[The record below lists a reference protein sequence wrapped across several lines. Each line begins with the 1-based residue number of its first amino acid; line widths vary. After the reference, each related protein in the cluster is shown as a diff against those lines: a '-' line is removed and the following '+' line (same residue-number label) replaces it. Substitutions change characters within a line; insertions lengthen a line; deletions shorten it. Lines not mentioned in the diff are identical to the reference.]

1 MRLASKFILIVAGIL
16 SVTLA
21 LNAYYVLQSQ
31 NRLLE
36 QQLEERGRVLGHLIA
51 LISPEAILGL
61 DFLSLDGY
69 AREVSRQ
76 RDVVYGVIVDNDDQP
91 LTSYVNGDDARI
103 RRGLGVDG
111 PAPDH
116 LPPPRMQK
124 LIKRLAALPD
134 VMPVEFPIVHDGHQ
148 LGRLRVGISRAEL
161 VAQAREQMVQ
171 QFAIYAIIILFLS
184 AAIYL
189 VFKYSVMHPVKRL
202 IEVSQDLG
210 RGEFTLVPVGS
221 RDELGRLGETFN
233 AMTLEIQREQAK
245 LHYQA
250 NYDPLTAQPNRMLAV
265 ERLQQEIRSAHRQ
278 QQRFALMFI
287 DLDDF
292 KIVNDTMG
300 HAVGDQL
307 LAHVS
312 AHIRSRLREEDT
324 LARLGGD
331 EFLVLLPRL
340 SQPNEA
346 REVARRLLEAVSEP
360 VSLDG
365 HEVVVHCSIGIALY
379 PDDGDTVESL
389 MANADNAMYQAKK
402 PGRPPICFFTAEMNA
417 QMRERLQ
424 LEQELNKVL
433 ARGGLQLA
441 FQPIFRADDGAYVGA
456 EVLLRWNHP
465 EQGFISPATFIP
477 LAESTGQI
485 VAIGKWVLREAGR
498 QLRSWLD
505 TGLGPGYLAVNI
517 SRVQLREDLEQL
529 VHEVL
534 EDNRLSPQTL
544 ELEITENILLDDHQ
558 QINDV
563 LGRLHG
569 RGLRLSLD
577 DFGTGYSSLSYLRR
591 FSFDTLKIDRS
602 FVSPLCEDLEA
613 AALVR
618 AIVAMAHSLSLKV
631 IAEGVESRAQLE
643 FLKGLGCDYLQG
655 YLLSH
660 PLDADHF
667 TAFLS
672 RIAHE
677 PAPWGDCPLSLIHG

>member
-1 MRLASKFILIVAGIL
+1 MRLATKFILIVAGIL

-21 LNAYYVLQSQ
+21 LNAYFFLHSQ
-31 NRLLE
+31 NRILE
-36 QQLEERGRVLGHLIA
+36 QQLTERGRVLGHLIA

-61 DFLSLDGY
+61 DFLTLNEY

-76 RDVVYGVIVDNDDQP
+76 RDVVYGVIVDNDDRP
-91 LTSYVNGDDARI
+91 LTSYVNGNDPLI
-103 RRGLGVDG
+103 RTSLGVDG

-116 LPPPRMQK
+116 LPPPRLQT
-124 LIKRLAALPD
+124 LIQQLAHLPD
-134 VMPVEFPIVHDGHQ
+134 VIPTEFPILHDGRL
-148 LGRLRVGISRAEL
+148 LGRLRVGISREVLAT
-161 VAQAREQMVQ
+161 QAREQLVQ
-171 QFAIYAIIILFLS
+171 QFGIYAAIILFLS

-189 VFKYSVMHPVKRL
+189 VFKYSVMRPVQRL
-202 IEVSQDLG
+202 MEVSQDLG
-210 RGEFTLVPVGS
+210 RGEFTLIPVTSG
-221 RDELGRLGETFN
+221 DELGRLGETFN
-233 AMTLEIQREQAK
+233 AMTHAIQREQAK

-250 NYDPLTAQPNRMLAV
+250 NYDALTAQPNRMLAV

-300 HAVGDQL
+300 HAVGDRL

-312 AHIRSRLREEDT
+312 THIRARLRDEDT

-331 EFLVLLPRL
+331 EFLVLLPRIGQA
-340 SQPNEA
+340 SDA
-346 REVARRLLEAVSEP
+346 RDVAGRLLEAVSEP
-360 VSLDG
+360 VALDG
-365 HEVVVHCSIGIALY
+365 REVVVHCSIGIALY
-379 PDDGDTVESL
+379 PEDGETVEAL

-402 PGRPPICFFTAEMNA
+402 PGRTPVCFFTAEMNA
-417 QMRERLQ
+417 QVRERLQ
-424 LEQELNKVL
+424 LEQDLNKVL
-433 ARGGLQLA
+433 ARGELQLA

-456 EVLLRWNHP
+456 EALLRWRHP

-485 VAIGKWVLREAGR
+485 VAIGEWVLREAGR
-498 QLRSWLD
+498 QLRRWLD
-505 TGLGPGYLAVNI
+505 AGLAPGYVAVNL

-529 VHEVL
+529 IGAVL
-534 EDNRLSPQTL
+534 DDNALPPHAL

-558 QINDV
+558 QINAV
-563 LGRLHG
+563 LGRLHAQ
-569 RGLRLSLD
+569 GLRFSLD

-602 FVSPLCEDLEA
+602 FVAPLCEDAEA

-631 IAEGVESRAQLE
+631 IAEGVETRAQLG
-643 FLKGLGCDYLQG
+643 FLQGLGCDYLQG
-655 YLLSH
+655 YLLSR
-660 PLDADHF
+660 PLDTDHF
-667 TAFLS
+667 TAFLTRLACES
-672 RIAHE
+672 
-677 PAPWGDCPLSLIHG
+677 APWGDCPLALTDG

>member
-21 LNAYYVLQSQ
+21 LNAWFFLHSQ
-31 NRLLE
+31 NRILE
-36 QQLEERGRVLGHLIA
+36 QQLNERGRVLGHLIA

-61 DFLSLDGY
+61 DFLTLNGY

-76 RDVVYGVIVDNDDQP
+76 RDVVYGVIVDNEDRP
-91 LTSYVNGDDARI
+91 LTSYVNGDDPQV
-103 RRGLGVDG
+103 RRCLGVDG
-111 PAPDH
+111 PAPNH
-116 LPPPRMQK
+116 LPPQRLQQ
-124 LIKRLAALPD
+124 LTRQLAALPD
-134 VMPVEFPIVHDGHQ
+134 VIPTEFPIIHDGHQ

-161 VAQAREQMVQ
+161 AAQAREQLVQ
-171 QFAIYAIIILFLS
+171 QFAIYAAIILFLS

-202 IEVSQDLG
+202 IEVSQDIG
-210 RGEFTLVPVGS
+210 RGEFTLVPVTS

-250 NYDPLTAQPNRMLAV
+250 NYDSLTAQPNRMLAV
-265 ERLQQEIRSAHRQ
+265 ERLQQEIRSANRQ

-300 HAVGDQL
+300 HAAGDRL
-307 LAHVS
+307 LAQVS
-312 AHIRSRLREEDT
+312 TNIRARLRDEDT

-340 SQPNEA
+340 GQPNEA
-346 REVARRLLEAVSEP
+346 RDVAGRLLEAVSEP
-360 VSLDG
+360 VTLEG
-365 HEVVVHCSIGIALY
+365 REVVVHCSIGIALY
-379 PDDGDTVESL
+379 PDDGDTVEAL

-402 PGRPPICFFTAEMNA
+402 PGRPPICFFTTEMNA
-417 QMRERLQ
+417 RVHERLQ
-424 LEQELNKVL
+424 LEQDLNKVL
-433 ARGGLQLA
+433 ARGELRLA
-441 FQPIFRADDGAYVGA
+441 FQPMFRADDGSYAGA
-456 EVLLRWNHP
+456 EVLLRWPHP

-485 VAIGKWVLREAGR
+485 VAIGAWVLREAGR
-498 QLRSWLD
+498 QLRRWLD
-505 TGLGPGYLAVNI
+505 AGLAPGYLAVNI
-517 SRVQLREDLEQL
+517 SRVQLREDFEQL
-529 VHEVL
+529 IREVL
-534 EDNRLSPQTL
+534 DANRLPPRTL
-544 ELEITENILLDDHQ
+544 ELEITENTLLDDHQ
-558 QINDV
+558 QINAV
-563 LGRLHG
+563 LGRLHAQ
-569 RGLRLSLD
+569 GLRFSLD

-602 FVSPLCEDLEA
+602 FVSPLGEDHES

-618 AIVAMAHSLSLKV
+618 AIVAMAHSLGLKV
-631 IAEGVESRAQLE
+631 IAEGVETRSQLE
-643 FLKGLGCDYLQG
+643 FLQGLGCDYLQG

-667 TAFLS
+667 GSFLT
-672 RIAHE
+672 RLAHR
-677 PAPWGDCPLSLIHG
+677 PAPWGDSPLSSRHG

>member
-21 LNAYYVLQSQ
+21 LNAYFFLRSQ
-31 NRLLE
+31 KEILE
-36 QQLEERGRVLGHLIA
+36 RQLDERGRVLGHLIA

-61 DFLSLDGY
+61 DFLTLNEY

-76 RDVVYGVIVDNDDQP
+76 HDVVYGVIFDADDRP
-91 LTSYVNGDDARI
+91 LTSYVNGDDPRI
-103 RRGLGVDG
+103 RAVLGDDV
-111 PAPDH
+111 PAQHH
-116 LPPPRMQK
+116 LAPARLQA
-124 LIKRLAALPD
+124 LVQRLAKQPD
-134 VMPVEFPIVHDGHQ
+134 VIPAEFPILHDERL
-148 LGRLRVGISRAEL
+148 LGRLRVGISRKEL
-161 VAQAREQMVQ
+161 ELEAHQQVVQ
-171 QFAIYAIIILFLS
+171 QIGIYALIIAFLS

-189 VFKYSVMHPVKRL
+189 VFKYSVMHPVQRL
-202 IEVSQDLG
+202 IEVSRDLG
-210 RGEFTLVPVGS
+210 RGEFTLIPVTSG
-221 RDELGRLGETFN
+221 DELGRLGETFN

-250 NYDPLTAQPNRMLAV
+250 NYDSLTAQPNRMLAI

-300 HAVGDQL
+300 HAAGDRL

-312 AHIRSRLREEDT
+312 ANIRARLREEDT

-340 SQPNEA
+340 GQANDA
-346 REVARRLLEAVSEP
+346 RDVAGRLLDAVAEP
-360 VSLDG
+360 VTLDG
-365 HEVVVHCSIGIALY
+365 HDVVVHCSIGIALY
-379 PDDGDTVESL
+379 PDDGESVEAL

-417 QMRERLQ
+417 QVHERLR
-424 LEQELNKVL
+424 LEQDLNKVL
-433 ARGGLQLA
+433 ARGELQLA
-441 FQPIFRADDGAYVGA
+441 FQPIFRAKDGAYVGA
-456 EVLLRWNHP
+456 EVLLRWWHP
-465 EQGFISPATFIP
+465 ERGFISPATFIP

-485 VAIGKWVLREAGR
+485 VAIGEWVLREAGR
-498 QLRSWLD
+498 QLRRWLD
-505 TGLGPGYLAVNI
+505 AELAPGYLAVNL

-529 VHEVL
+529 IRSVL
-534 EDNRLSPQTL
+534 HDNALPPQAL

-558 QINDV
+558 QINAV

-569 RGLRLSLD
+569 QGLRFSLD

-602 FVSPLCEDLEA
+602 FVAPLSDDAEA

-631 IAEGVESRAQLE
+631 IAEGVETQAQLE
-643 FLKGLGCDYLQG
+643 FLQALGCDYMQG
-655 YLLSH
+655 YLLSR
-660 PLDADHF
+660 PLDAEHF
-667 TAFLS
+667 TNLLTRFA
-672 RIAHE
+672 RE
-677 PAPWGDCPLSLIHG
+677 PQPWGSPQVLVQ